1 MKVLLLF
8 VARWAEPICDP
19 YRAEVARAAEDLG
32 ATVRECEY
40 DDCPELVREYMV
52 FNVPAVAIEGK
63 PESLVVGAFDATGLL
78 ARLVSR

>member
-1 MKVLLLF
+1 MTVLLLF

-19 YRAEVARAAEDLG
+19 YRAEVAATAEALG

-52 FNVPAVAIEGK
+52 LNVPAVAIEGQ
-63 PESLVVGAFDATGLL
+63 PQSLVVGAFDAARLL
-78 ARLVSR
+78 ARLGFR